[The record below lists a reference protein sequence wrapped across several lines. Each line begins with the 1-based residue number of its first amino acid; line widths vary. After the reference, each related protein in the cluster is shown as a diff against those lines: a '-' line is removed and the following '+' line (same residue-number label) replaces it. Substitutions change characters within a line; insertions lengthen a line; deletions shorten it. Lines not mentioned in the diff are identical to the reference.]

1 MIYLVSIDDGGHNY
15 STEFDTLEEA
25 RADYKET
32 IEFYSQPDASPIESV
47 VLEDEDYEI
56 IEEHSFL

>member
-25 RADYKET
+25 RADYQET
-32 IEFYSQPDASPIESV
+32 IEFYSQPDAPYLESV
-47 VLEDEDYEI
+47 VLEDEDY
-56 IEEHSFL
+56 